1 MKMCTYCTQQRL
13 AAVIYLYS
21 VTSGLFATLNPLK
34 PCPKFNIHGCSHS
47 GYETRIFRIY
57 FRNINENKFF
67 SCRQLSIKWSA
78 FCSPSSRRLNCR
90 PSNWLPCIKPY
101 QCQISLE
108 MEATILG
115 ILLDRGGRLKFL
127 SEHLS
132 FIKSWTSS
140 FWQKWR
146 DWRLEQGVPWT
157 FGPNF
162 CSYLKSIYDILK
174 SFFFPVL
181 PWYCQSQPLNI
192 RRQLCFWTVKAVCLP
207 LKLHQLNNFLPCWSH
222 AEDVMLGVAVE
233 GFFLGRSS
241 CIIVVVLPV
250 SSWWVTFLQI
260 LPFFKSALS
269 SNALHQAPGSFFKC
283 ASVFLLS
290 NVSSNSPLL
299 QKCFFFKCAPPDTRL
314 FLPMRQCILAEWRFF
329 KCAPSSKVLSS
340 NAFLLQMHS
349 TRHRGQLTH
358 WSWQCRLHYHGPR
371 NSGRKWLQ
379 PLEL

>member
-13 AAVIYLYS
+13 AAVLYLYS
-21 VTSGLFATLNPLK
+21 ITSGLFATLNPLK
-34 PCPKFNIHGCSHS
+34 PCPKFKIHGCSHS

-115 ILLDRGGRLKFL
+115 ILLNRGGRLKFL

-174 SFFFPVL
+174 SFFSSATLILPVTTSKHSPPAL
-181 PWYCQSQPLNI
+181 LLNSEG
-192 RRQLCFWTVKAVCLP
+192 CLP
-207 LKLHQLNNFLPCWSH
+207 ALEAPPVEQLPALLVSCWRCDVGSSSRRFLSWSLLLHNCCRL
-222 AEDVMLGVAVE
+222 
-233 GFFLGRSS
+233 
-241 CIIVVVLPV
+241 
-250 SSWWVTFLQI
+250 
-260 LPFFKSALS
+260 
-269 SNALHQAPGSFFKC
+269 
-283 ASVFLLS
+283 ASVFLMS

-299 QKCFFFKCAPPDTRL
+299 QKCSFFKCAPPGTRL
-314 FLPMRQCILAEWRFF
+314 FL
-329 KCAPSSKVLSS
+329 
-340 NAFLLQMHS
+340 
-349 TRHRGQLTH
+349 
-358 WSWQCRLHYHGPR
+358 
-371 NSGRKWLQ
+371 
-379 PLEL
+379 